1 MTSIPER
8 NLTCGYVDN
17 LWQLTVPEA
26 EQGGWPAPT
35 REPLEK
41 PLNMEKI
48 LNTAP
53 PLTVHLGSFSLSL
66 SGVTSVFWDTL
77 FLTLGAFSLA
87 LGEAKAH
94 DLPGQLRD
102 LSFTAA
108 NLWLSPSPSSLP
120 ISEQSVDFVVVKY
133 PQIPSTMLTIFLEGS
148 S

>member
-53 PLTVHLGSFSLSL
+53 PLTVQF
-66 SGVTSVFWDTL
+66 VRK
-77 FLTLGAFSLA
+77 LTLG
-87 LGEAKAH
+87 
-94 DLPGQLRD
+94 
-102 LSFTAA
+102 
-108 NLWLSPSPSSLP
+108 LSPCH
-120 ISEQSVDFVVVKY
+120 SV
-133 PQIPSTMLTIFLEGS
+133 G
-148 S
+148 